1 MPGVQGQPGDG
12 DRSDRRAT
20 QSANTNGRHR
30 PPGCLDVARGT
41 HLGQRPG
48 AASQAGHMTAFEP
61 PPVSRPIHLNPAG
74 SSKTITKARRSMVDH
89 HADAGLGRPAF
100 PSVARW
106 LAALKDASRRARAR
120 WPREGARPSLTA
132 ANQPASEV
140 SGRGRKTALQPN
152 RKTRLQ
158 QGSGR
163 IIQGHKTGISRHQRA
178 PSSHVRATYL
188 NHGGRPHMVA
198 AARAGRRGRRGP
210 PAAPP
215 PRPIPRGPACRRARP
230 RDQPGDDRRGPS
242 LWPARSRAGAG
253 EDRPGRLHGRGAAR
267 CRLC

>member
-74 SSKTITKARRSMVDH
+74 SSKTITKARRSMMDH

-188 NHGGRPHMVA
+188 NHGGRPHMVLD
-198 AARAGRRGRRGP
+198 ARSSLPRPRHGPRPHAEPTAPPRGLCAGR
-210 PAAPP
+210 
-215 PRPIPRGPACRRARP
+215 
-230 RDQPGDDRRGPS
+230 
-242 LWPARSRAGAG
+242 
-253 EDRPGRLHGRGAAR
+253 
-267 CRLC
+267 

>member
-1 MPGVQGQPGDG
+1 LVGGRQPNCGTRCRG
-12 DRSDRRAT
+12 AVHP
-20 QSANTNGRHR
+20 NNGRHR

-74 SSKTITKARRSMVDH
+74 SSKTITKARRSMMDH

-100 PSVARW
+100 PSVAGW

-163 IIQGHKTGISRHQRA
+163 IISVPQDRDIPTSARAIVTCSCHLLEPWGPSTHGISLG
-178 PSSHVRATYL
+178 S
-188 NHGGRPHMVA
+188 G
-198 AARAGRRGRRGP
+198 
-210 PAAPP
+210 
-215 PRPIPRGPACRRARP
+215 
-230 RDQPGDDRRGPS
+230 
-242 LWPARSRAGAG
+242 
-253 EDRPGRLHGRGAAR
+253 
-267 CRLC
+267 

>member
-12 DRSDRRAT
+12 DRSNRRAT

-61 PPVSRPIHLNPAG
+61 PPTSRPIRLNPAG
-74 SSKTITKARRSMVDH
+74 SSKTITKARRSMMDH
-89 HADAGLGRPAF
+89 HANAGLGRPAF

-120 WPREGARPSLTA
+120 WPRGGARPSLTA

-163 IIQGHKTGISRHQRA
+163 KIRVPQDGDIPTSAHAIVTCSCHLLEPWGPSTHGITPASLTFLLAWRK
-178 PSSHVRATYL
+178 
-188 NHGGRPHMVA
+188 
-198 AARAGRRGRRGP
+198 P
-210 PAAPP
+210 PVDE
-215 PRPIPRGPACRRARP
+215 PRPEAA
-230 RDQPGDDRRGPS
+230 DD
-242 LWPARSRAGAG
+242 
-253 EDRPGRLHGRGAAR
+253 
-267 CRLC
+267 

>member
-188 NHGGRPHMVA
+188 NHGGRPHMVLHHVRGHDLNPSMIIA
-198 AARAGRRGRRGP
+198 NAKSRRATFASPSREANARR
-210 PAAPP
+210 PAASCSV
-215 PRPIPRGPACRRARP
+215 RVIATVIVSLRRQNRAIESYYVEP
-230 RDQPGDDRRGPS
+230 DQERI
-242 LWPARSRAGAG
+242 
-253 EDRPGRLHGRGAAR
+253 
-267 CRLC
+267 